1 MDLSTQYLGLTLKS
15 PIIVGSSGLTST
27 ANSVAKLA
35 EAGAGAVVLKS
46 LFQEEIFFETD
57 DFINKMKK
65 QHPDVQHFEYDGK
78 MNPIEFYGYKVRED
92 NLNKYCQ
99 LIRDCKS
106 KVDIPVIA
114 SVNCFYD
121 SVEWTGFTKEL
132 QKAGAD
138 ALELNMFF
146 PPTDF
151 SKEKKDK
158 EKIYFDTI
166 AAITKD
172 ISIPVALKISHYF
185 TDLGPMIQ
193 ALSETGIK
201 GLVLFNRFFSPDFDI
216 DKMEVIPS
224 FVFSTPA
231 ELAISLRWIAIM
243 SNKVGCDLVAS
254 TGVHDGESVIKE
266 ILAGAAAV
274 QVVSALYKNGK
285 PYLKEMLG
293 KLESWMHARGFNSIA
308 DFKGKMSQEKSND
321 PRMFERTQFMKYFA
335 GKTNVIV

>member
-1 MDLSTQYLGLTLKS
+1 MDLTTKYLGLTLKN
-15 PIIVGSSGLTST
+15 PIIVGSSGLTSSS
-27 ANSVAKLA
+27 AGVAKLA
-35 EAGAGAVVLKS
+35 ELGAGAVVLKS

-65 QHPDVQHFEYDGK
+65 QHPDVQYFEYDGK

-92 NLNKYCQ
+92 NLSKYCQ
-99 LIRDCKS
+99 LIRECRD

-121 SVEWTGFTKEL
+121 SVEWTGFAREL
-132 QKAGAD
+132 EKAGAS

-151 SKEKKDK
+151 SKDKKDK
-158 EKIYFDTI
+158 EKIYFDTV
-166 AAITKD
+166 AAITRD
-172 ISIPVALKISHYF
+172 VSIPVALKISHYF

-193 ALSETGIK
+193 RLSETGVK

-216 DKMEVIPS
+216 DKMEVVPS

-231 ELAISLRWIAIM
+231 ELAMSLRWIAIM
-243 SNKVGCDLVAS
+243 SNKVSCDLAAS

-285 PYLKEMLG
+285 PYLKEMLD
-293 KLESWMHARGFNSIA
+293 KLESWMYTRGFKSIA
-308 DFKGKMSQEKSND
+308 DFKGKMSQEKSKD